1 VDNSSDSPKRVD
13 NLTGTL
19 VRGSFGT
26 GSKSEREAI
35 WLETAGR
42 RLVLRRKDGP
52 SFGDHTLDKYV
63 GKRVACDGFTVGYT
77 LLAERIEILP

>member
-1 VDNSSDSPKRVD
+1 VGSSDDSPRRVD
-13 NLTGTL
+13 NLTGA
-19 VRGSFGT
+19 VARGPFGV

-52 SFGDHTLDKYV
+52 SFGDRSLEKYV
-63 GKRVACDGFTVGYT
+63 GKRVKCDGFIVGYT